1 MTRELHGHKSSEK
14 DPLRILVIDQPGSGN
29 ANHAYLI
36 TGMAGLMDNAS
47 TDMTMSYLEGEE
59 IPRDETI
66 GILFQ
71 QGPIPDHGINGVTI
85 ESLMEICID
94 RLNGFQAGPF
104 ACDENQRALDHLKAS
119 QQVLLERTRARV
131 ARGVEGKEVK

>member
-36 TGMAGLMDNAS
+36 TGMAGLMENAS

-59 IPRDETI
+59 IPPRRNHRNTVPAGANTRSRDQRGNHRSADGNLHRPPQRVPGRT
-66 GILFQ
+66 L
-71 QGPIPDHGINGVTI
+71 
-85 ESLMEICID
+85 
-94 RLNGFQAGPF
+94 RL
-104 ACDENQRALDHLKAS
+104 R
-119 QQVLLERTRARV
+119 
-131 ARGVEGKEVK
+131 